1 MLSNSESLL
10 KFCGLVQG
18 FRTFGLL
25 YIEYGVNLQAN

>member
-1 MLSNSESLL
+1 MFSNSESLL
-10 KFCGLVQG
+10 KFRGFVQG